1 MDLDTLNQSVQARR
15 ETLAQWRASRV
26 HDLSLPS
33 GLTVTVRDASV
44 MDLIIDGK
52 LPQTLLSMIVDET
65 KDQAQVD
72 LSMFSGSNDYGALIN
87 GMVRICVV
95 DPPVADVADDTH
107 LGIDELPGEDKLA
120 IFNHANRE
128 VEQVKSFR
136 AEPAAVISAA

>member
-1 MDLDTLNQSVQARR
+1 MDLETLNQSVQARR
-15 ETLAQWRASRV
+15 VTLAQWRASRV

-95 DPPVADVADDTH
+95 DPPVADVADETH

-120 IFNHANRE
+120 IFNYANRE

-136 AEPAAVISAA
+136 AEPAAVIPAA